1 MISSYLCSIMRPIR
15 RPLAPLL
22 PLAICL
28 ATGIAIGQWY
38 PLPWTVLLPAV
49 AVTLL
54 TGRWPM
60 VQSLGLWGCFLLLG
74 MVVSPKELSERMPDG
89 RWAEAV
95 VMSEPVEKPKTMM
108 ADLLL
113 PQTGERRR
121 CYFWKDERSR
131 QLNVGQNLLVRIHD
145 GQFIHYADWQPGG
158 EAFNKISSV
167 QRLRLRA
174 LQWRKQAMNRLG
186 LHPHSSGEKSDA
198 EAVLAAMVLGDKSF
212 LTRELRQ
219 SYAQTGA
226 SHILALS
233 GLHLSII
240 YLLLTRLMQGRRRFW
255 LSQVLIVL
263 SIWGF
268 ALLTGLSV
276 SVVRAATMLT
286 IYALFELGGRR
297 HAPLGVL
304 SFTAIIMLLADS
316 SALFDIGFQLSFM
329 AMLGILLFCPLFE
342 EWIPTKWLMEHP
354 LVRWLYS
361 LVSVSTAAQLG
372 TAPLVAFHFGQ
383 FPTWFLL
390 TNLVVI
396 PFATAILYVAVFT
409 FVFPALSSILLWLVS
424 ALNSSL
430 RLLSHLPLSCISGLH
445 PSFFQT
451 AMAYVLV
458 AVLYLSLERL
468 HRRNQ

>member
-1 MISSYLCSIMRPIR
+1 MRPVR

-28 ATGIAIGQWY
+28 ATGIAVGQWY
-38 PLPWTVLLPAV
+38 PLPWTALLPVV
-49 AVTLL
+49 AITLL
-54 TGRWPM
+54 TGRWPR
-60 VQSLGLWGCFLLLG
+60 VQSAGLWGCFLLLG
-74 MVVSPKELSERMPDG
+74 MVVSPKDLSERVSDG
-89 RWAEAV
+89 CWAEAV
-95 VMSEPVEKPKTMM
+95 VMSEPVEKPKTVM

-121 CYFWKDERSR
+121 CYFWKDEHSR
-131 QLNVGQNLLVRIHD
+131 QLVVGQNLLVRIHD
-145 GQFIHYADWQPGG
+145 GQFIHYSDWQPGG

-174 LQWRKQAMNRLG
+174 LQWRKRAMNRLG

-286 IYALFELGGRR
+286 VYALFELGGRR

-304 SFTAIIMLLADS
+304 SFTAIVMLLTDS

-342 EWIPTKWLMEHP
+342 EWVPTKWLMEHP
-354 LVRWLYS
+354 PVRWLYG
-361 LVSVSTAAQLG
+361 LVSVSIAAQLG

-383 FPTWFLL
+383 FSTWFLL

-396 PFATAILYVAVFT
+396 PFATAILYGAVLVLLVPT
-409 FVFPALSSILLWLVS
+409 LSSILLQLVGT
-424 ALNSSL
+424 LNSTLEGFS
-430 RLLSHLPLSCISGLH
+430 RLPMATIGNLH
-445 PSFFQT
+445 PSVLQV
-451 AMAYVLV
+451 MMLYVLV
-458 AVLYLSLERL
+458 TVLYLILY
-468 HRRNQ
+468 RRQTVR